1 MSTYQK
7 LMTMKLNVMQLISN
21 LRRSAMQAI
30 GSIVLTIAF
39 WQGLSIDVDAAIS
52 VSVQP
57 GLGSSNNI
65 VKQVANMGNSE
76 PGRMEAM
83 KNDKN
88 PAQALLNTTETGVKI
103 DADKAERPIGDT
115 PELVKQTA
123 DRNSKQA
130 EEFSEKTTKK
140 VKNFFRF

>member
-52 VSVQP
+52 ASVQP
-57 GLGSSNNI
+57 GLGSTNNI
-65 VKQVANMGNSE
+65 VKQVANMERE
-76 PGRMEAM
+76 PGRMDSAM

-88 PAQALLNTTETGVKI
+88 PASALLETTETGVKI

-115 PELVKQTA
+115 PELVKKTA
-123 DRNSKQA
+123 ERNSKQA

-140 VKNFFRF
+140 VKNFFGF

>member
-7 LMTMKLNVMQLISN
+7 LMTMKLNIMQLISN
-21 LRRSAMQAI
+21 LRRYVMQAI
-30 GSIVLTIAF
+30 GAIVLTIAF
-39 WQGLSIDVDAAIS
+39 WQGLSIDVDAAIAA
-52 VSVQP
+52 SVQP
-57 GLGSSNNI
+57 GLGSSTNI
-65 VKQVANMGNSE
+65 VKQVANMERESGQ
-76 PGRMEAM
+76 MDAM

-123 DRNSKQA
+123 DRNSQQA

-140 VKNFFRF
+140 VKNFFGF

>member
-1 MSTYQK
+1 
-7 LMTMKLNVMQLISN
+7 
-21 LRRSAMQAI
+21 MQAI

-39 WQGLSIDVDAAIS
+39 WQGLSIDVDAAIAA
-52 VSVQP
+52 SVQP

-83 KNDKN
+83 KNYKN

-115 PELVKQTA
+115 PELVKKTA

-140 VKNFFRF
+140 VKNFFGF

>member
-1 MSTYQK
+1 
-7 LMTMKLNVMQLISN
+7 
-21 LRRSAMQAI
+21 MQAI

-52 VSVQP
+52 ASVQP
-57 GLGSSNNI
+57 GLGSTNNI
-65 VKQVANMGNSE
+65 VKQVANMERE
-76 PGRMEAM
+76 PGRMDSAK

-140 VKNFFRF
+140 VKNFFGF

>member
-7 LMTMKLNVMQLISN
+7 LMTMKLNMMQLISN

-30 GSIVLTIAF
+30 GAIVLTIAF
-39 WQGLSIDVDAAIS
+39 WQGLSIDIDAAIAAS
-52 VSVQP
+52 MQS
-57 GLGSSNNI
+57 GIGSSTTI
-65 VKQVANMGNSE
+65 VKQVANMERE
-76 PGRMEAM
+76 PGRMDSAM

-88 PAQALLNTTETGVKI
+88 PASALLETTETGVKI

-115 PELVKQTA
+115 PELVKKIA

-140 VKNFFRF
+140 VKNFFGF

>member
-1 MSTYQK
+1 M
-7 LMTMKLNVMQLISN
+7 SN
-21 LRRSAMQAI
+21 LRRYLIQAI
-30 GSIVLTIAF
+30 GGIVLTIAF
-39 WQGLSIDVDAAIS
+39 WQGLSIDVDAAIAA
-52 VSVQP
+52 SVQP
-57 GLGSSNNI
+57 GLGSSTTI
-65 VKQVANMGNSE
+65 VKQVANMERE
-76 PGRMEAM
+76 PGRMDSAM

-88 PAQALLNTTETGVKI
+88 PARSLLETAETGVKI

-140 VKNFFRF
+140 VKNFFGF

>member
-7 LMTMKLNVMQLISN
+7 LMTMKLNMMQLISN

-39 WQGLSIDVDAAIS
+39 WQGLSIDVDAAIAA
-52 VSVQP
+52 SVQP
-57 GLGSSNNI
+57 GIGSSTTI
-65 VKQVANMGNSE
+65 VKQVANMERE

-83 KNDKN
+83 KNNKN

-115 PELVKQTA
+115 PELVKKTA

-140 VKNFFRF
+140 VKNFFGF